1 MRMMTACAAILA
13 LSAATPALA
22 QQKPA
27 AMQVTPPAKTA
38 PASPAAAAP
47 ATAANASATTGF
59 RAGLPVKDAQGAAVG
74 TIAEVIKTP
83 DGATTYKV
91 SIDGRNV
98 NLPGSALTLSPTGAE
113 AVSTMSKAQIT
124 ASTAP
129 PT

>member
-13 LSAATPALA
+13 LSATAAVA

-27 AMQVTPPAKTA
+27 AMQVTPPAKTTA
-38 PASPAAAAP
+38 PAAAP
-47 ATAANASATTGF
+47 AAGANVSATTGF
-59 RAGLPVKDAQGAAVG
+59 RAGLPVQDAQGAAIG
-74 TIAEVIKTP
+74 TIADVIKTP

-91 SIDGRNV
+91 TVDGRNV
-98 NLPGSALTLSPTGAE
+98 NLPGSALTLNPTGA
-113 AVSTMSKAQIT
+113 AAISTMSKAQIT